1 MKAQA
6 TTVSQWINL
15 KTSGLPDNIF
25 LKFKQFCRSEELIE
39 RNDKVVVAFS
49 GGADS
54 VFLLILV
61 QKLQTQ
67 LSLELTAVH
76 INHNLR
82 GEESENDEK
91 FCREFCIG
99 HGIPFFSESVDVKK
113 LSIEKKISIEMA
125 AREARYLVLEKIREK
140 LGYTK
145 IATAHNMDDNA
156 ETVILNLIKGKGVE
170 AVSGIPVVRGNIIRP
185 VITFSKS
192 EILGYLKEQKIFYRI
207 DNSNFDN
214 KFQRNFIRN
223 KVSPLLEEINPEF
236 SMSILRFSQMLR
248 ELTISAN
255 EPSVDP
261 VVIKDGSIEINVDLA
276 KKLNDFLLFKVLSIR
291 IIELFSLNLKFE
303 IFYNIKDLLVN
314 QTGRRIDMGEGVTC
328 FRSRSELIISR
339 AERINLPEMKLTVN
353 SKTVFGKY
361 EISCEKVDEI
371 NSLINDNK
379 LVEYIDGD
387 ESGHIFSVRAANK
400 GEWFFPVNGKGKR
413 KLSDYFNDL
422 KMEPNLKWEH
432 PILFADNNVVW
443 VCGYRLDNRYKISDK
458 TKTIFKLEIKE
469 NEQHHC

>member
-1 MKAQA
+1 M
-6 TTVSQWINL
+6 
-15 KTSGLPDNIF
+15 PDNIF

-236 SMSILRFSQMLR
+236 SLSILRFSQMLR

-303 IFYNIKDLLVN
+303 NFYTLRELFRGQSGKKITLGENLFAQRTREKVLV
-314 QTGRRIDMGEGVTC
+314 
-328 FRSRSELIISR
+328 SRVFEKT
-339 AERINLPEMKLTVN
+339 EREVILSLDSQVKFDNY
-353 SKTVFGKY
+353 F
-361 EISCEKVDEI
+361 ISCTECNHDSVIKGG
-371 NSLINDNK
+371 NK
-379 LVEYIDGD
+379 NIEFIDGD
-387 ESGHIFSVRAANK
+387 SITDHLTVRAPLS
-400 GEWFFPVNGKGKR
+400 GEWFYPLNGKGKR
-413 KLSDYFNDL
+413 KISDFFNDIKL
-422 KMEPNLKWEH
+422 DPFSKWSH
-432 PILFADNNVVW
+432 PVVYAGEKIVW
-443 VCGYRLDNRYKISDK
+443 VCGYRLDDRFKIK
-458 TKTIFKLEIKE
+458 TKTKRIYKLEIE
-469 NEQHHC
+469 LYG